1 MSRAVLCAVVAAL
14 SLAACSGP
22 PQGKDVVAQAA
33 PGGQIAFDVVKI
45 DDAVVSRLRAQAL
58 PAFDDRFKRYV
69 PPPAVK
75 IAVGD
80 TLSVIIWES
89 GADGLFGN
97 SLTELSFPAGAATAA
112 RLGQASAARGL
123 SELPGGLTASPD
135 LLAALFGGAAGRPE
149 TGGSKQ
155 AQAPLGIPGRDESP
169 FGTAEPGRG
178 TFGGAGPLDANT
190 GSRANRELSFPPTE
204 TPSSGGRSDQPL
216 GTPKTARSAQVEQ
229 LLDLAEQ
236 SGRPG
241 TRVPDQQVGPD
252 GAISIPYAG
261 RIKVAGRTPTEVQRT
276 IDDALA
282 PVALDP
288 QALVVVRRSAANSVS
303 VAGEVIGG
311 RRVTLSPGGDRLL
324 QVIAAAGGAHAPV
337 HDTFVRLSRGGATAT
352 VPLAALVADPAEDI
366 FAEPGDVLTLV
377 RRRQTFS
384 VFGATGKDTAIS
396 FTSDHLSLAE
406 ALAKAGGL
414 LDNRADPRSVFLFR
428 YEPASLVRAL
438 GQPIAG
444 DAPAGVSPVVYRLDL
459 KEAKSYLLAKE
470 FAVHDKDIIFVADA
484 EIQPLYHFVRALS
497 KVAGPVT
504 TGILSCFYAKC

>member
-1 MSRAVLCAVVAAL
+1 MPISRAVLCALVAAL
-14 SLAACSGP
+14 SLVACSLP
-22 PQGKDVVAQAA
+22 PQGKDVIAQAA

-45 DDAVVSRLRAQAL
+45 DESVLSRLRAQAR
-58 PAFDDRFKRYV
+58 PAFDDRFKRYI
-69 PPPAVK
+69 PPPALK

-97 SLTELSFPAGAATAA
+97 SLTELSFPAGASAAA
-112 RLGQASAARGL
+112 RLGQASALAGL
-123 SELPGGLTASPD
+123 SEIRSSLTASPD
-135 LLAALFGGAAGRPE
+135 LLAALFGGASTQPDVGETRP
-149 TGGSKQ
+149 
-155 AQAPLGIPGRDESP
+155 AQPPLGIPDRDKSP
-169 FGTAEPGRG
+169 FATTEGRQVG
-178 TFGGAGPLDANT
+178 FGGIGPPDTTT
-190 GSRANRELSFPPTE
+190 GSRAGLDSSFPPTE
-204 TPSSGGRSDQPL
+204 TPSERDL
-216 GTPKTARSAQVEQ
+216 AAAKARRSAHVEQ

-241 TRVPDQQVGPD
+241 TRIPDQQVGPD
-252 GAISIPYAG
+252 GAISVPYAG
-261 RIKVAGRTPTEVQRT
+261 RIKVAGRTPAEVQQA
-276 IDDALA
+276 IGAALG
-282 PVALDP
+282 PQALDP

-303 VAGEVIGG
+303 VAGEVVGG
-311 RRVTLSPGGDRLL
+311 RRVALSPGGDRLL
-324 QVIAAAGGAHAPV
+324 QVIAAAGGAHAPA
-337 HDTFVRLSRGGATAT
+337 HETFVRLSRGGATAT
-352 VPLAALVADPAEDI
+352 VPLAALVADPAQDI

-384 VFGATGKDTAIS
+384 VFGATGKNTAIS

-438 GQPIAG
+438 GQPIAS
-444 DAPAGVSPVVYRLDL
+444 DAPDGLSPVVYRLDL

-470 FAVHDKDIIFVADA
+470 FPVRDKDIIFVADA
-484 EIQPLYHFVRALS
+484 EIEPFYKFVRVLS

-504 TGILSCFYAKC
+504 TGILTCFYAHC